1 VPLLPHT
8 DRGALRLAN
17 ARLSWGQ
24 RTYLMGIVNVTP
36 DSFSGDGHVETA
48 QAVAV
53 GMAAAQRGS
62 DVIDIGGESTR
73 PGYVRIDERVE
84 IARVVPVIAAL
95 RERLPDAV
103 LSIDTYKPQ
112 VARAACA
119 AGADLINSVWG
130 MDDALLE
137 VAVDR
142 GAPVVIMH
150 NQLGTDYDGDV
161 VDEVLRFLDEA
172 AQRSVRRG
180 LPRESVIVDPGVG
193 FGKNPDQN
201 IAVLRALPRIVALG
215 FPTLLGAS
223 RKSTIG
229 KLTGRE
235 PGDRLFGTAAT
246 TALAVQAGIDMV
258 RVHDVAQ
265 ARDVLAVADA
275 IVRDWRPSG
284 WTE

>member
-1 VPLLPHT
+1 
-8 DRGALRLAN
+8 
-17 ARLSWGQ
+17 
-24 RTYLMGIVNVTP
+24 MGIVNVTP
-36 DSFSGDGHVETA
+36 DSFSGDGRVETA

-53 GMAAAQRGS
+53 GMAAAQHGS

-84 IARVVPVIAAL
+84 IGRVMPVIAEL
-95 RERLPDAV
+95 RERLPQTI

-137 VAVDR
+137 VAVEC
-142 GAPVVIMH
+142 GVPVVIMH
-150 NQLGTDYDGDV
+150 NQRGTHYGGDV
-161 VDEVLRFLDEA
+161 VDEVLRFLNEA

-180 LPRESVIVDPGVG
+180 LPRESVIIDPGVG
-193 FGKNPDQN
+193 FGKNADQN

>member
-1 VPLLPHT
+1 VPLLPHA
-8 DRGALRLAN
+8 DRGALQLAN

-36 DSFSGDGHVETA
+36 DSFSGDGRVETA

-53 GMAAAQRGS
+53 GMAAAQHGS

-84 IARVVPVIAAL
+84 IGRVMPVIAEL
-95 RERLPDAV
+95 RERLPQTI

-137 VAVDR
+137 VAVEC
-142 GAPVVIMH
+142 GVPVVIMH
-150 NQLGTDYDGDV
+150 NQRGTHYGGDV
-161 VDEVLRFLDEA
+161 VDEVLRFLNEA

-180 LPRESVIVDPGVG
+180 LPRESVIIDPGVG
-193 FGKNPDQN
+193 FGKNADQN

>member
-1 VPLLPHT
+1 
-8 DRGALRLAN
+8 
-17 ARLSWGQ
+17 
-24 RTYLMGIVNVTP
+24 
-36 DSFSGDGHVETA
+36 
-48 QAVAV
+48 
-53 GMAAAQRGS
+53 
-62 DVIDIGGESTR
+62 
-73 PGYVRIDERVE
+73 
-84 IARVVPVIAAL
+84 
-95 RERLPDAV
+95 
-103 LSIDTYKPQ
+103 
-112 VARAACA
+112 
-119 AGADLINSVWG
+119 
-130 MDDALLE
+130 
-137 VAVDR
+137 
-142 GAPVVIMH
+142 
-150 NQLGTDYDGDV
+150 
-161 VDEVLRFLDEA
+161 
-172 AQRSVRRG
+172 